1 LQEMRGRNMNRI
13 NLISNY
19 LIPNEI
25 PIPNVRIPN
34 IFLNLKSKTKF
45 KIDFLTFGFRHLD
58 LNLDIRH

>member
-1 LQEMRGRNMNRI
+1 MNRI